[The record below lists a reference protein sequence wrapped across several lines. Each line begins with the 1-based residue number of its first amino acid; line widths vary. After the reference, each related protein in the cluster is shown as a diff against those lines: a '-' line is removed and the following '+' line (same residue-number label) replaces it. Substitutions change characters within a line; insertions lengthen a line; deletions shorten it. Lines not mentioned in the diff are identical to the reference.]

1 MECPSHPSSCGSV
14 SQEFEAFLKRCDE
27 QQLLAQ
33 LRALQVLLGTPAERP
48 NDLAQAQAVAHRLNN
63 LATAS
68 ILARQLKELDESG
81 KASP

>member
-1 MECPSHPSSCGSV
+1 MKCPPIPNSCESV
-14 SQEFEAFLKRCDE
+14 SQEFEAFLKRCNE

-33 LRALQVLLGTPAERP
+33 LRALQILLGTPAERP
-48 NDLAQAQAVAHRLNN
+48 TDLAQARAIAHRLNN

-81 KASP
+81 SGLP